1 MKMVRT
7 IIYFTFAVII
17 FSFANIS
24 CNKKSG
30 AQPKDLI
37 AKDKMID
44 VLVDV
49 HLAEASTEIRSIT
62 PQLIDHIT
70 AERYQMVFDK
80 YKITLD
86 QFVDSYN
93 YYLEHTGVLDEIYV
107 EVVNR
112 LSALDGRIS
121 SRQRKTLNSRDSVLT
136 PPSLP
141 RSNSDSKK

>member
-7 IIYFTFAVII
+7 IIYFSFAVII
-17 FSFANIS
+17 FSFGNIS

-49 HLAEASTEIRSIT
+49 HLAEASTEVRSIT
-62 PQLIDHIT
+62 PQLIDHIA
-70 AERYQMVFDK
+70 AERYQMVFSK

-93 YYLEHTGVLDEIYV
+93 YYLEHTEVLDEIYV

-112 LSALDGRIS
+112 LSAIDGRIS
-121 SRQRKTLNSRDSVLT
+121 ARQKRTLNTRDSALT
-136 PPSLP
+136 PPVIP
-141 RSNSDSKK
+141 HSK